1 MIGIFGGTF
10 DPVHYGHLGLAQAV
24 NRNLNTQRIIFVPL
38 GNPPH
43 RDRPQVSSE
52 ARVKMLRAAIQPYD
66 NFEIS
71 TLEVDKATPSWTVET
86 LAYFAEQLP
95 DETLCLLMGSDAFR
109 QINEWY
115 EWHTLLDYA
124 HMVVVT
130 RAGVPMDLS
139 DEVAGFLD
147 CHRVESL
154 PEPIADA
161 QGNILLLQTDVPRVS
176 STQVRHA
183 IEAGEAL
190 DRLLP
195 ESVEQ
200 LIRTNSY
207 YGYQ

>member
-1 MIGIFGGTF
+1 VIGIFGGTF

-24 NRNLNTQRIIFVPL
+24 NRDLNIQRIIFVPL

-43 RDRPQVSSE
+43 RDRPRVSSE

-66 NFEIS
+66 GYEIS
-71 TLEVDKATPSWTVET
+71 TVEVDKTTPSWTVET
-86 LAYFAEQLP
+86 LAYFTEHLP
-95 DETLCLLMGSDAFR
+95 NETLCLLMGSDAFR

-124 HMVVVT
+124 HLVVVT

-147 CHRVESL
+147 RHRVDTL
-154 PEPIADA
+154 PEPVEGP
-161 QGNILLLQTDVPRVS
+161 QGNVLLLQIDVPRVS
-176 STQVRHA
+176 STQVRQA

-190 DRLLP
+190 DGLLP
-195 ESVEQ
+195 ESVEL
-200 LIRTNSY
+200 LIRTNNY